1 MLKLMMD
8 APGFH
13 AWHADVAD
21 SPACARIFQRALGLP
36 ARVVSN
42 SLLTGAGLA
51 EVAAAL
57 RVAPGQIL
65 VDLAC
70 GRGGYGR
77 EVARRAGARLVG
89 LDFSAVAVTI
99 AAQGGPRGR
108 ARFCVGDFTAPGL
121 RDHSVDAV
129 MCIDAIQFSDP
140 PAAALRE
147 CRRILASGGRLAVTA
162 WEPRG
167 PVPDGVPERIR
178 RMNLA
183 RDLAGAGVEEIEVT
197 EKPHWYAERTLWQA
211 ALQADASG
219 DPALASLR
227 EEATQALAAFDVRRR
242 VLATATAPAEETPRL
257 ACYAPGWGG
266 MRPGL

>member
-1 MLKLMMD
+1 MMD
-8 APGFH
+8 APGFN
-13 AWHADVAD
+13 AWHADVAN

-36 ARVVSN
+36 PQVVSN

-57 RVAPGQIL
+57 AVAPGQIL

-77 EVARRAGARLVG
+77 EVARQAGARLIG

-99 AAQGGPRGR
+99 AAHGGPRTR
-108 ARFCVGDFTAPGL
+108 ARFCVGDFTALGL
-121 RDHSVDAV
+121 RDHRADAV

-140 PAAALRE
+140 PLAALRE
-147 CRRILASGGRLAVTA
+147 CRRILASRGRLAVTT
-162 WEPRG
+162 WEPCG
-167 PVPDGVPERIR
+167 PVTEGCQRIR
-178 RMNLA
+178 QMNLA
-183 RDLAGAGVEEIEVT
+183 CDLREAGFKQIEVT
-197 EKPHWYAERTLWQA
+197 EKPDWYAAERTLWEA

-219 DPALASLR
+219 DPALVSLQ

-242 VLATATAPAEETPRL
+242 VLATATAPAQ
-257 ACYAPGWGG
+257 AA
-266 MRPGL
+266 

>member
-1 MLKLMMD
+1 MMD
-8 APGFH
+8 APGFN
-13 AWHADVAD
+13 AWHADVAN
-21 SPACARIFQRALGLP
+21 SPACALIFQRALGLP
-36 ARVVSN
+36 AQVVSN
-42 SLLTGAGLA
+42 SLLPGAGIA

-57 RVAPGQIL
+57 QVAPGQIL
-65 VDLAC
+65 ADLAC

-77 EVARRAGARLVG
+77 EVARQAGARLAG

-121 RDHSVDAV
+121 RDHSADAV

-140 PAAALRE
+140 PLAALRE
-147 CRRILASGGRLAVTA
+147 CGRILAGGGRLAVTA

-167 PVPDGVPERIR
+167 PVPEGVPERIR

-183 RDLAGAGVEEIEVT
+183 RDLLEAGFEQIEVT
-197 EKPHWYAERTLWQA
+197 EKPHWYAAERTLWQA
-211 ALQADASG
+211 ALQAGASG
-219 DPALASLR
+219 DPALVSLQ

-242 VLATATAPAEETPRL
+242 ILAAATASAE
-257 ACYAPGWGG
+257 AA
-266 MRPGL
+266 